1 MMMLEL
7 PEIVARYAR
16 GLFPMEDGWYAA
28 EPRAV
33 FSLSDDSLARVRH
46 RLRRSLREGEGWEL
60 RVDSAFADVV
70 AACARPRRPDDGVWL
85 EPWIA
90 EQYALLGGAGLAH
103 TFEIWTRPPG
113 GELAAG
119 MIAVTIGRAAFLESM
134 FHAVPHA
141 GNVLLVRT
149 LEALASAGC
158 ELCDIQTPTDHTMRL
173 GAVQLSRDEFDRRLA
188 AALR

>member
-7 PEIVARYAR
+7 PEIVGRYAR

-28 EPRAV
+28 DPRAV
-33 FSLSDDSLARVRH
+33 FDLSPSSVARVR
-46 RLRRSLREGEGWEL
+46 RKVARSLREGEGWEL
-60 RVDSAFADVV
+60 RVDSSFSDVV
-70 AACARPRRPDDGVWL
+70 AACARPRGPDDGVWL

-90 EQYALLGGAGLAH
+90 EQYAVLHGAGMAH
-103 TFEIWTRPPG
+103 TFEMWIDGR
-113 GELAAG
+113 LAAG
-119 MIAVTIGRAAFLESM
+119 MIGVTIGRAAFLESM
-134 FHAVPHA
+134 FHTVPHA

-149 LEALASAGC
+149 LEALAAAGC

-173 GAVQLSRDEFDRRLA
+173 GAVQLPRAEFERRLA

>member
-7 PEIVARYAR
+7 PEIVTRYAR

-28 EPRAV
+28 DPRAV
-33 FSLSDDSLARVRH
+33 FLLSDDSLARVRR
-46 RLRRSLREGEGWEL
+46 RLRRSLREGEGW
-60 RVDSAFADVV
+60 AFALDREFASVV
-70 AACARPRRPDDGVWL
+70 AACARPRSASDGVWL

-90 EQYALLGGAGLAH
+90 EQYALLHAAGLAH
-103 TFEIWTRPPG
+103 TFEIWID

-119 MIAVTIGRAAFLESM
+119 LIAVTIGRAAFLESM
-134 FHAVPHA
+134 FHTVSHA

-149 LEALASAGC
+149 LESLAAAGC

-173 GAVQLSRDEFDRRLA
+173 GAVQLPRREFDRRLA
-188 AALR
+188 AALS

>member
-7 PEIVARYAR
+7 PEIVGRYAR

-33 FSLSDDSLARVRH
+33 FPLDDDALAAVRR
-46 RLRRSLREGEGWEL
+46 RLRRSLREIGPVEFAL
-60 RVDSAFADVV
+60 DRAFSSVI
-70 AACARPRRPDDGVWL
+70 AACARPRGPDDGVWL
-85 EPWIA
+85 KPWIA
-90 EQYALLGGAGLAH
+90 EQYAALHAAGLAH
-103 TFEIWTRPPG
+103 TFELHAG

-119 MIAVTIGRAAFLESM
+119 MIGVTLRRAAFLESM

-149 LEALASAGC
+149 LEHLAASGF

-173 GAVQLSRDEFDRRLA
+173 GAVQLPRAEFERRLTE
-188 AALR
+188 ALA

>member
-28 EPRAV
+28 DPRAV
-33 FSLSDDSLARVRH
+33 FDLAPSTVAAVR
-46 RLRRSLREGEGWEL
+46 RKVARSLREGEGWTL
-60 RVDSAFADVV
+60 AVDGAFADVV
-70 AACARPRRPDDGVWL
+70 AACARPRGPGDGVWL
-85 EPWIA
+85 QPWIA
-90 EQYALLGGAGLAH
+90 EQYALLHGAGLAH
-103 TFEIWTRPPG
+103 TFEIWVER
-113 GELAAG
+113 ELAAG

-134 FHAVPHA
+134 FHTVPHA
-141 GNVLLVRT
+141 GNVLLVRA
-149 LEALASAGC
+149 LEALAASGC

-173 GAVQLSRDEFDRRLA
+173 GAEQIRREEFERRLA

>member
-7 PEIVARYAR
+7 PEIVGRYAR

-28 EPRAV
+28 DPRAV
-33 FSLSDDSLARVRH
+33 FSLEPSALAGLRRK
-46 RLRRSLREGEGWEL
+46 LRRSLREGEAWSL
-60 RVDSAFADVV
+60 DVDRGFASVI
-70 AACARPRRPDDGVWL
+70 AACARPRSVSDGVWL
-85 EPWIA
+85 RPWIA
-90 EQYALLGGAGLAH
+90 EQYALLHAAGLAH
-103 TFEIWTRPPG
+103 TFEIWTG

-134 FHAVPHA
+134 FHTVPHA

-149 LEALASAGC
+149 LESLAAAGC

-173 GAVQLSRDEFDRRLA
+173 GAVQIGREEFERRLA